1 MSGTAPPVGDPLLQS
16 IATPVSRH
24 GAGVDAQRFA
34 EVFQAA
40 GQPLLFGLR
49 LWASVSLA
57 LYVAF
62 WLELDNP
69 VWAGTSA
76 AIVCQPHLGASLRKG
91 WYRMIGTL
99 VGAVAIAVLTACFPQ
114 DRTMFLGGLAL
125 WGGTSAL
132 AATLLRNFA
141 AYSAALAGYTAA
153 IVAGDLLGATGGVNA
168 DAAFLLAVSR
178 GSEIIIGIVCAG
190 AVLAAT
196 DFGDAPR
203 RLTALFAAIAY
214 EITRRFSGTLRL
226 AGANFDDTQ
235 RTRWE
240 LVRRVIALDPVIDE
254 AIGESSQLRYHSP
267 VLQRAVDG
275 LFTALV
281 GWRAVAN
288 HLIRLP
294 DNEARRAAAAVLE
307 SVPQELRSAS
317 EHDQPARWIADPID
331 LHGICAAAIVRLI
344 AWPAETPSLRLLAD
358 QTASVLAGMTH
369 ALNGLALL
377 VADPARRVPHR
388 GSLVLRVPD
397 WLPALVNAGRAFT
410 AIGVVA
416 LFWIVTEWPSGA
428 SAISFTA
435 IIVILLAPRADQ
447 AYAGG
452 IAFLL
457 GTLLN
462 VVLTAIVAFAVLP
475 GSGAETF
482 AAFGL
487 VIGFCLL
494 PIGALLAQAQQPWQI
509 GMFTAMTMTFMPL
522 LAPTN
527 QMVYDTVQFYNGTVA
542 IVAGIG
548 VALLSFRLLPPLSPA
563 YRTRRLLV
571 LTLRDLRRLATGRT
585 YRDWFGHVG
594 GRLVTMPDAA
604 TPLQRAQLLA
614 ALSVG
619 SEIIQLRDR
628 ARRLGLNADLD
639 PALAAVAQGEYAN
652 ATAQLARLDAA
663 LATQSATGPEMQTV
677 LRARG
682 SILVISE
689 TLARHASY
697 FEAGRQR

>member
-1 MSGTAPPVGDPLLQS
+1 
-16 IATPVSRH
+16 VSRH
-24 GAGVDAQRFA
+24 GAGFGARRLTDALK
-34 EVFQAA
+34 AA
-40 GQPLLFGLR
+40 GPPLLFGLR

-99 VGAVAIAVLTACFPQ
+99 VGAVAIVVLTACFPQ
-114 DRTMFLGGLAL
+114 DRALFLGGLAL
-125 WGGTSAL
+125 WGGASAL

-141 AYSAALAGYTAA
+141 SYSAALAGYTAA
-153 IVAGDLLGATGGVNA
+153 IVGSDLLGATGGVNA
-168 DAAFLLAVSR
+168 NAAFLLAVSR

-190 AVLAAT
+190 IVLAAT

-203 RLTALFAAIAY
+203 RLAAQFAATASGIAD
-214 EITRRFSGTLRL
+214 RFIDTLTVS
-226 AGANFDDTQ
+226 GANFDNIQ
-235 RTRWE
+235 RIRWE
-240 LVRRVIALDPVIDE
+240 FVRRVIALDPIIDE
-254 AIGESSQLRYHSP
+254 AIGESAELRYHSP
-267 VLQRAVDG
+267 ILQRAVDG
-275 LFTALV
+275 LFIALV
-281 GWRAVAN
+281 GWRSVAN
-288 HLIRLP
+288 HLVRLSG
-294 DNEARRAAAAVLE
+294 NEARRTVAAVLE
-307 SVPQELRSAS
+307 MVPQQLRSDS
-317 EHDQPARWIADPID
+317 EHDQPTRWTADPIG
-331 LHGICAAAIVRLI
+331 LHHVCTAAIEKLI
-344 AWPAETPSLRLLAD
+344 ARPVETPSLRMLAD
-358 QTASVLAGMTH
+358 QTANVLAGTMD

-377 VADPARRVPHR
+377 VADPARPLARS
-388 GSLVLRVPD
+388 GSLRLRVPD
-397 WLPALVNAGRAFT
+397 WLPALVNAGRAFA
-410 AIGVVA
+410 AIGAVA
-416 LFWIVTEWPSGA
+416 LFWIATEWPSGA
-428 SAISFTA
+428 SAISFAA

-447 AYAGG
+447 AYASG

-462 VVLTAIVAFAVLP
+462 VVLAATIAFAVLP

-482 AAFGL
+482 AAFSL
-487 VIGFCLL
+487 VIGICLV
-494 PIGALLAQAQQPWQI
+494 PIGALLARARQPWQI

-542 IVAGIG
+542 ILAG
-548 VALLSFRLLPPLSPA
+548 VAVALVSFRLLPPLSPA

-571 LTLRDLRRLATGRT
+571 LSLRDLRRLASGRT
-585 YRDWFGHVG
+585 YRDWFGHIG
-594 GRLVTMPDAA
+594 GRLVTVPDTA

-619 SEIIQLRDR
+619 SEIAELRDR

-639 PALAAVAQGEYAN
+639 PALVAVAHGDTATT
-652 ATAQLARLDAA
+652 TAQLARLDAA
-663 LATQSATGPEMQTV
+663 FAAQSATGPSMQTV

-689 TLARHASY
+689 TLKAHAVY
-697 FEAGRQR
+697 FGSGTPG

>member
-1 MSGTAPPVGDPLLQS
+1 MA
-16 IATPVSRH
+16 ATDFSYATFR
-24 GAGVDAQRFA
+24 ARRLTDALK
-34 EVFQAA
+34 AA
-40 GQPLLFGLR
+40 GPPLLFGLR

-69 VWAGTSA
+69 VWASTSA

-99 VGAVAIAVLTACFPQ
+99 VGAVAIVVLTACFPQ
-114 DRTMFLGGLAL
+114 DRALFLGGLAL
-125 WGGTSAL
+125 WGGASAL
-132 AATLLRNFA
+132 AATLLRNFSSYA
-141 AYSAALAGYTAA
+141 AALAGYTTA
-153 IVAGDLLGATGGVNA
+153 IVGGDLLGATGGVNA

-190 AVLAAT
+190 IVLAAT
-196 DFGDAPR
+196 DLGDAPR
-203 RLTALFAAIAY
+203 RLTALFAAISS
-214 EITRRFSGTLRL
+214 EIAGRFAGTLAV

-235 RTRWE
+235 RIRWE
-240 LVRRVIALDPVIDE
+240 FVRRVIALDPVIDE

-267 VLQRAVDG
+267 VLQHAVDG

-281 GWRAVAN
+281 GWRSVAN
-288 HLIRLP
+288 HLVRLS
-294 DNEARRAAAAVLE
+294 DEQARQGAASVLE
-307 SVPQELRSAS
+307 NVPQQLRSAP
-317 EHDQPARWIADPID
+317 EYDQATRWIADPIG
-331 LHGICAAAIVRLI
+331 LHRICAAAIQKLI
-344 AWPAETPSLRLLAD
+344 ALPAETPSLRLLAG
-358 QTASVLAGMTH
+358 QTASALTGMMH

-377 VADPARRVPHR
+377 VADPASRVPR
-388 GSLVLRVPD
+388 SGGLRLRVPD
-397 WLPALVNAGRAFT
+397 WLPALVNAGRAFA
-410 AIGVVA
+410 AIGAVA

-447 AYAGG
+447 AYASGV
-452 IAFLL
+452 AFLS

-462 VVLTAIVAFAVLP
+462 VVLAATIAFAVLP

-482 AAFGL
+482 AAFSL
-487 VIGFCLL
+487 VIGICLV
-494 PIGALLAQAQQPWQI
+494 PIGALLAQARQPWQA

-527 QMVYDTVQFYNGTVA
+527 QMVYDTVQFYNGTAA
-542 IVAGIG
+542 ILAGVG

-563 YRTRRLLV
+563 YRTRRLLA
-571 LTLRDLRRLATGRT
+571 LSLRDLRRLATGRT
-585 YRDWFGHVG
+585 YRDWFGHIG
-594 GRLVTMPDAA
+594 GRLVTVPDAA

-619 SEIIQLRDR
+619 SEIAELGDR
-628 ARRLGLNADLD
+628 ARRLGLDADLA
-639 PALAAVAQGEYAN
+639 PALAAMAQGDT
-652 ATAQLARLDAA
+652 ATTTAKLARLDAA
-663 LATQSATGPEMQTV
+663 LAAHPATGPEMHTV

-689 TLARHASY
+689 TLAVHAVY
-697 FEAGRQR
+697 FGSGTQR